1 MTGGETSANQTIALA
16 EYFLRHYN
24 IDPSRVYAN
33 GYSVCGN
40 LFAAD
45 GDIMG
50 WLFSRQARTA
60 LSGTVPEELEYV
72 PEGYTQPARHPGTLE
87 KLEYRTWESFSCA
100 EKSRKLTRTA
110 WVYLPY
116 GYSEEEQYNI
126 LYLSHG
132 GNAANEY
139 MYNALRFFWNA
150 DAE

>member
-1 MTGGETSANQTIALA
+1 M
-16 EYFLRHYN
+16 R
-24 IDPSRVYAN
+24 PRRR
-33 GYSVCGN
+33 
-40 LFAAD
+40 AAVRRKNWQR
-45 GDIMG
+45 I
-50 WLFSRQARTA
+50 Q
-60 LSGTVPEELEYV
+60 
-72 PEGYTQPARHPGTLE
+72 
-87 KLEYRTWESFSCA
+87 ESFSCA

-116 GYSEEEQYNI
+116 DYSEEEQYNI